1 LKDIDMTAI
10 SHLHAKPQLRR
21 LILTCVSAFTL
32 ILPGVSAARAAD
44 ISVAVAANF
53 TAPAKELAAAFHAQT
68 GDTLALS
75 FGSSGQF
82 YAQIAQGAPYEV
94 FLSADAVRPQKA
106 VAAGLAVSGTVF
118 TYAIGKLV
126 LWSADPRLVDPK
138 GEVLI
143 KGNFIHLAN
152 ADPAAA
158 PYGAAGEQVMK
169 ALGVYSKIEP
179 KIVTGQSITQTYQ
192 FVASGNAEL
201 GFVAMSQVM
210 KGIKGSRWIV
220 PQNLYAP
227 IVQDAVLLK
236 PGADD
241 AGAKAFLEFLKTA
254 AASKIIQSYGYAMPG
269 N

>member
-1 LKDIDMTAI
+1 MKLFTMVMIQKR
-10 SHLHAKPQLRR
+10 HALRM
-21 LILTCVSAFTL
+21 ILACAAVLGFSVPAV
-32 ILPGVSAARAAD
+32 PVARAAD

-53 TAPAKELAAAFHAQT
+53 TAPAKELATVFHAQT

-75 FGSSGQF
+75 FGSSGQI
-82 YAQIAQGAPYEV
+82 YIQIAQGAPFEI
-94 FLSADAVRPQKA
+94 FLSADAARPKKA
-106 VAAGLAVSGTVF
+106 TAAGLAVAGTEF

-126 LWSADPRLVDPK
+126 LWSADPKLVDPK
-138 GEVLI
+138 GEVLVT
-143 KGNFIHLAN
+143 GGFTHLAN

-169 ALGVYSKIEP
+169 ALGVYGKIEP
-179 KIVTGQSITQTYQ
+179 KIVTGQSIMQTYQ

-210 KGIKGSRWIV
+210 KGIKGSKWIV
-220 PQNLYAP
+220 PQNLYTP

-241 AGAKAFLEFLKTA
+241 AGAKAFLAFLKTPA
-254 AASKIIQSYGYAMPG
+254 AAKIIQSYGYAMPG

>member
-1 LKDIDMTAI
+1 MATL
-10 SHLHAKPQLRR
+10 SYLRAKPLFRR
-21 LILTCVSAFTL
+21 LILTCASAFVL
-32 ILPGVSAARAAD
+32 ILSGAAAARAAD

-82 YAQIAQGAPYEV
+82 YAQISQGAPFEV
-94 FLSADAVRPQKA
+94 FLSADAARPKKA
-106 VAAGLAVSGTVF
+106 EAAGLAVPGTVF

-126 LWSADPRLVDPK
+126 LWSADPKLVDPN

-143 KGNFIHLAN
+143 AGHFIHLAN

-158 PYGAAGEQVMK
+158 PYGAAGVEVMK
-169 ALGVYSKIEP
+169 ALGVYDKIKP
-179 KIVTGQSITQTYQ
+179 KIVMGQSITQAYQ

-210 KGIKGSRWIV
+210 KGIKGSKWVV

-241 AGAKAFLEFLKTA
+241 AGAKAFLVFLKTPA
-254 AASKIIQSYGYAMPG
+254 AGKIIQSYGYALPG